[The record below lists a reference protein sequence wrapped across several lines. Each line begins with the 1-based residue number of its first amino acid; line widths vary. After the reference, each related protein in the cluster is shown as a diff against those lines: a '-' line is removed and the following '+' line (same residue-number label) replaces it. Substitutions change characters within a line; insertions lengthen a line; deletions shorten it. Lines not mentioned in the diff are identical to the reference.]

1 MPEPNPQDAS
11 EPAAAKSPLSVERL
25 RQAFSQMLGKR
36 PAVRP
41 TADADQPSADEP
53 TAAAR
58 TQLADDQLANDDGCP
73 IIPQSIVEA
82 MLFVGRPD
90 ARPLSSREMAAAMRG
105 VSPREV
111 EAAIQSLNEL
121 YQRDAAPYEIA
132 HQAGGFR
139 LVLREEFARVRDKFY
154 GRVREARLSPAVIE
168 VLSLVAYHQPITVAR
183 IDQFRG
189 SPSGGLLRSLV
200 RRELVRVERP
210 PDRPRQPDYYTTA
223 RFLRLFG
230 LTSLDELPRPTEL
243 TAA

>member
-36 PAVRP
+36 PAEPPVE
-41 TADADQPSADEP
+41 TDQSNAQES
-53 TAAAR
+53 T

-73 IIPQSIVEA
+73 ISPQSIVEA